1 MYLTNVFRGRKPL
14 KDLKE
19 KIKEEEARKGVAGI
33 SGIGINLPKFQQ
45 AQLGLTAN
53 ELSPKGKLLYFIKR
67 HYDKNIFIGAPGKI
81 DPRGLRPEYIDKM
94 KKVKM
99 INKYLTS

>member
-1 MYLTNVFRGRKPL
+1 MFFLIFHLNLCIFIPI

-53 ELSPKGKLLYFIKR
+53 ELSPKGSCKILFTAGYLVSVEESCDYKA
-67 HYDKNIFIGAPGKI
+67 YKNSKI
-81 DPRGLRPEYIDKM
+81 
-94 KKVKM
+94 
-99 INKYLTS
+99 

>member
-1 MYLTNVFRGRKPL
+1 MYLINNFSLIENRF

-53 ELSPKGKLLYFIKR
+53 ELSPKGKLLYFIKE
-67 HYDKNIFIGAPGKI
+67 HYDKNIFKSTV
-81 DPRGLRPEYIDKM
+81 LKN
-94 KKVKM
+94 KV
-99 INKYLTS
+99 